1 MRQDRDASQA
11 RGVVDRDVAELP
23 ASTLAAPVAGAA
35 VPDAPEAGELLG
47 IEVDEFAGA
56 CAIVAPRRRAR
67 FERGQPTETS
77 RRTWLATVLL
87 GS

>member
-1 MRQDRDASQA
+1 
-11 RGVVDRDVAELP
+11 VAELP
-23 ASTLAAPVAGAA
+23 ASPLTLAAPVAGAA